1 MPPAEALHRHQSSL
15 KGILDFSAQPP
26 LTPAQRLS
34 AGRRFNQLVNHFN
47 APDSSCKDYD
57 RVKLVQ
63 LTYEYARSEESK
75 GYLLR
80 AFFESAGLAIDAEQD
95 IDLTDAAKQAK
106 LRDSFFDFAEYLFE
120 NFFLPCML
128 PSPARDARRSLT
140 VTLSVKSS
148 TKKTPQPSPAS
159 HSAVQ
164 RAQGGQGQNF
174 LGTPE
179 RVSALRGACL
189 LRDRHRCVISRKF
202 DDREALRRMQDARR
216 QGGVAQDDD
225 GNPLVKGQGYDS
237 LEVAHIMHQ
246 LDPSKEAA
254 LAILNMLDSGAAYLV
269 EGTEIDRPRNAL
281 TLTHRLH
288 GFFGDFQIYFEPVDQ
303 ELHTYRI
310 NTFIQDI
317 MEYEFPI
324 TRTLYLTESRTI
336 DPPSPRLL
344 SIHNAIAHV
353 LHLSAAGEYI
363 DRILQDLEEHGVR
376 EDGSTELD
384 RFVKLR
390 LNGWSPTSH
399 APHAQQEKLVMSRDV
414 LEMGKLAD
422 EHDMLVCHLVCH
434 STLVDLAAENLLQVS
449 CYVADGMRVDEQ
461 FALECLRIEQND
473 ALQLVV
479 EFGPV

>member
-1 MPPAEALHRHQSSL
+1 MQPATALHRHQSSL
-15 KGILDFSAQPP
+15 EGIIDFSTRPP
-26 LTPAQRLS
+26 LTPAQCLS
-34 AGRRFNQLVNHFN
+34 AGRRFNQLVNHFDV
-47 APDSSCKDYD
+47 PDSSCKDYD
-57 RVKLVQ
+57 RVKLVR

-75 GYLLR
+75 GYFLR
-80 AFFESAGLAIDAEQD
+80 AFFESAGLAIDAEQED
-95 IDLTDAAKQAK
+95 TDLTDAAIQAK
-106 LRDSFFDFAEYLFE
+106 LRDSFVNFAEYLFE
-120 NFFLPCML
+120 NFFLPL
-128 PSPARDARRSLT
+128 KA
-140 VTLSVKSS
+140 S

-159 HSAVQ
+159 RSAVQ
-164 RAQGGQGQNF
+164 RAQGGEGQNF

-216 QGGVAQDDD
+216 QGSVAQDDD

-237 LEVAHIMHQ
+237 LEVAHIMPHSLTQLNASSQ
-246 LDPSKEAA
+246 LDPSREAA
-254 LAILNMLDSGAAYLV
+254 LAILNM
-269 EGTEIDRPRNAL
+269 
-281 TLTHRLH
+281 LH
-288 GFFGDFQIYFEPVDQ
+288 GFFGDFQIYFEPVGQ

-344 SIHNAIAHV
+344 SIHNAIAHN

-390 LNGWSPTSH
+390 LNGWS
-399 APHAQQEKLVMSRDV
+399 
-414 LEMGKLAD
+414 
-422 EHDMLVCHLVCH
+422 
-434 STLVDLAAENLLQVS
+434 VS
-449 CYVADGMRVDEQ
+449 EVNG
-461 FALECLRIEQND
+461 
-473 ALQLVV
+473 
-479 EFGPV
+479 